1 MILSRYKDIP
11 TAGTVVKK
19 KSSNPMIF
27 LIRGYLILI
36 VLGTILLKC
45 PFSLKQELSFVD
57 AFFTATSAVCV
68 TGLSVIDI
76 GNVLSYTGLWILAAL
91 IQVGGLGIM
100 TFSTAILLF
109 SGIRP
114 GFNQQALFK
123 SGFTSQEDI
132 EPKKILIAILPFTL
146 ELSRLSAR
154 EFMEQVLRR
163 ELGVEVLILGYD
175 HAFGHGGGSLD
186 DYVRWGRETG
196 IEVVRAHE
204 LSSLM
209 VSSSKCRRLIEEGDV
224 RGASEMLGRF
234 YTLSGEVVR
243 GFHVGHELGFPTAN
257 LQVDA
262 EKVMPRNGAYAVWA
276 TLADGERH
284 GGMLNIGTRPTIG
297 NGETTS
303 VEVNLLDYDGNL
315 YDQRLTVEFVA
326 RLRDE
331 RRFDSRSELMSQ
343 LALDEAAARELH
355 RV

>member
-1 MILSRYKDIP
+1 MKDMER
-11 TAGTVVKK
+11 
-19 KSSNPMIF
+19 SSEARVASIGF
-27 LIRGYLILI
+27 FDGVHRGHLCLIEQLRDEAVRRGM
-36 VLGTILLKC
+36 GSLL
-45 PFSLKQELSFVD
+45 
-57 AFFTATSAVCV
+57 V
-68 TGLSVIDI
+68 TFDRHPRT
-76 GNVLSYTGLWILAAL
+76 VLSPSQVPPLLTTLEEKERLLRATG
-91 IQVGGLGIM
+91 V
-100 TFSTAILLF
+100 S
-109 SGIRP
+109 
-114 GFNQQALFK
+114 
-123 SGFTSQEDI
+123 E
-132 EPKKILIAILPFTL
+132 IAILPFTL

-163 ELGVEVLILGYD
+163 ELGVKVLILGYD

-224 RGASEMLGRF
+224 RGAAEMLGRF

-257 LQVDA
+257 LQVEA

-343 LALDEAAARELH
+343 LALDEAAARELLGVSF
-355 RV
+355 RT

>member
-1 MILSRYKDIP
+1 MGS
-11 TAGTVVKK
+11 
-19 KSSNPMIF
+19 
-27 LIRGYLILI
+27 
-36 VLGTILLKC
+36 LL
-45 PFSLKQELSFVD
+45 
-57 AFFTATSAVCV
+57 V
-68 TGLSVIDI
+68 TFDRHPRT
-76 GNVLSYTGLWILAAL
+76 VLSPSQVPPLLTTLEEKERLLRETG
-91 IQVGGLGIM
+91 V
-100 TFSTAILLF
+100 S
-109 SGIRP
+109 
-114 GFNQQALFK
+114 
-123 SGFTSQEDI
+123 E
-132 EPKKILIAILPFTL
+132 IAILPFTL

-224 RGASEMLGRF
+224 RGAAEMLGRF
-234 YTLSGEVVR
+234 YTLPGEVVR

-276 TLADGERH
+276 TLADGERR

-343 LALDEAAARELH
+343 LALDEAAARELL
-355 RV
+355 RA

>member
-1 MILSRYKDIP
+1 MKDMER
-11 TAGTVVKK
+11 
-19 KSSNPMIF
+19 SSEARVASIGF
-27 LIRGYLILI
+27 FDGVHRGHLCLIEQLRDEAVRRGM
-36 VLGTILLKC
+36 GSLL
-45 PFSLKQELSFVD
+45 
-57 AFFTATSAVCV
+57 V
-68 TGLSVIDI
+68 TFDRHPRT
-76 GNVLSYTGLWILAAL
+76 VLSPSQVPPLLTTLEEKERLLRATG
-91 IQVGGLGIM
+91 V
-100 TFSTAILLF
+100 S
-109 SGIRP
+109 
-114 GFNQQALFK
+114 
-123 SGFTSQEDI
+123 E
-132 EPKKILIAILPFTL
+132 IAILPFTL

-224 RGASEMLGRF
+224 RGAAEMLGRF

-257 LQVDA
+257 LQVDV

-343 LALDEAAARELH
+343 LALDEAAARELLG
-355 RV
+355 V

>member
-1 MILSRYKDIP
+1 MNRSSEARVASIGFFDGVHRGHLCLIEQLRDE
-11 TAGTVVKK
+11 AGR
-19 KSSNPMIF
+19 
-27 LIRGYLILI
+27 RGM
-36 VLGTILLKC
+36 GSLL
-45 PFSLKQELSFVD
+45 
-57 AFFTATSAVCV
+57 V
-68 TGLSVIDI
+68 TFDRHPRT
-76 GNVLSYTGLWILAAL
+76 VLSPSQVPPLLTTLEEKERLLRETG
-91 IQVGGLGIM
+91 V
-100 TFSTAILLF
+100 S
-109 SGIRP
+109 
-114 GFNQQALFK
+114 
-123 SGFTSQEDI
+123 E
-132 EPKKILIAILPFTL
+132 IAILPFTL

-224 RGASEMLGRF
+224 RGAAEMLGRF

-257 LQVDA
+257 LQVDT

-343 LALDEAAARELH
+343 LAYDEAAARELL
-355 RV
+355 RA

>member
-1 MILSRYKDIP
+1 MERSSEARVASIGFFDGVHRGHLCLIEQLRDE
-11 TAGTVVKK
+11 AGR
-19 KSSNPMIF
+19 
-27 LIRGYLILI
+27 RGM
-36 VLGTILLKC
+36 GSLL
-45 PFSLKQELSFVD
+45 
-57 AFFTATSAVCV
+57 V
-68 TGLSVIDI
+68 TFDRHPRT
-76 GNVLSYTGLWILAAL
+76 VLSPSQVPPLLTTLEEKERLLRATG
-91 IQVGGLGIM
+91 V
-100 TFSTAILLF
+100 S
-109 SGIRP
+109 
-114 GFNQQALFK
+114 
-123 SGFTSQEDI
+123 E
-132 EPKKILIAILPFTL
+132 IAILPFTL

-224 RGASEMLGRF
+224 RGAAEMLGRF

-276 TLADGERH
+276 TLADGERR

-343 LALDEAAARELH
+343 LAHDEAAARELLG
-355 RV
+355 V

>member
-1 MILSRYKDIP
+1 MKDMER
-11 TAGTVVKK
+11 
-19 KSSNPMIF
+19 SSEARVASIGF
-27 LIRGYLILI
+27 FDGVHRGHLCLIKQLRDEAVRRGM
-36 VLGTILLKC
+36 GSLL
-45 PFSLKQELSFVD
+45 
-57 AFFTATSAVCV
+57 V
-68 TGLSVIDI
+68 TFDRHPRT
-76 GNVLSYTGLWILAAL
+76 VLSPSQVPPLLTTLEEKERLLRETG
-91 IQVGGLGIM
+91 V
-100 TFSTAILLF
+100 S
-109 SGIRP
+109 
-114 GFNQQALFK
+114 
-123 SGFTSQEDI
+123 E
-132 EPKKILIAILPFTL
+132 IAILPFTL

-224 RGASEMLGRF
+224 RGAAEMLGRF

-315 YDQRLTVEFVA
+315 YDQRLMVEFVA

-343 LALDEAAARELH
+343 LALDEAAARELL

>member
-1 MILSRYKDIP
+1 MERSSEARVASIGFFDGVHRGHLCLIEQLRDE
-11 TAGTVVKK
+11 AGR
-19 KSSNPMIF
+19 
-27 LIRGYLILI
+27 RGM
-36 VLGTILLKC
+36 GSLL
-45 PFSLKQELSFVD
+45 
-57 AFFTATSAVCV
+57 V
-68 TGLSVIDI
+68 TFDRHPRT
-76 GNVLSYTGLWILAAL
+76 VLSPSQVPPLLTTLEEKERLLRETG
-91 IQVGGLGIM
+91 V
-100 TFSTAILLF
+100 S
-109 SGIRP
+109 
-114 GFNQQALFK
+114 
-123 SGFTSQEDI
+123 E
-132 EPKKILIAILPFTL
+132 IAILPFTL

-224 RGASEMLGRF
+224 RGAAEMLGRF

-257 LQVDA
+257 LQVDT

-343 LALDEAAARELH
+343 LALDEAAARELL
-355 RV
+355 RA

>member
-1 MILSRYKDIP
+1 MERSSEARVASIGFFDGVHRGHLCLIEQLRDE
-11 TAGTVVKK
+11 AGR
-19 KSSNPMIF
+19 
-27 LIRGYLILI
+27 RGM
-36 VLGTILLKC
+36 GSLL
-45 PFSLKQELSFVD
+45 
-57 AFFTATSAVCV
+57 V
-68 TGLSVIDI
+68 TFDRHPRT
-76 GNVLSYTGLWILAAL
+76 VLSPSQVPPLLTTLEEKERLLRETG
-91 IQVGGLGIM
+91 V
-100 TFSTAILLF
+100 S
-109 SGIRP
+109 
-114 GFNQQALFK
+114 
-123 SGFTSQEDI
+123 E
-132 EPKKILIAILPFTL
+132 IAILPFTL

-224 RGASEMLGRF
+224 RGAAEMLGRF

-257 LQVDA
+257 LQVEA

-331 RRFDSRSELMSQ
+331 RRFESRSELMSQ
-343 LALDEAAARELH
+343 LALDEAAARELL
-355 RV
+355 RA

>member
-1 MILSRYKDIP
+1 MERSSEARVASIGFFDGVHRGHLCLIEQLRDE
-11 TAGTVVKK
+11 AGR
-19 KSSNPMIF
+19 
-27 LIRGYLILI
+27 RGM
-36 VLGTILLKC
+36 GSLL
-45 PFSLKQELSFVD
+45 
-57 AFFTATSAVCV
+57 V
-68 TGLSVIDI
+68 TFDRHPRT
-76 GNVLSYTGLWILAAL
+76 VLSPSQVPPLLTTLEEKERLLRETG
-91 IQVGGLGIM
+91 V
-100 TFSTAILLF
+100 S
-109 SGIRP
+109 
-114 GFNQQALFK
+114 
-123 SGFTSQEDI
+123 E
-132 EPKKILIAILPFTL
+132 IAILPFTL

-284 GGMLNIGTRPTIG
+284 GGMLNIGTRPTIS

-343 LALDEAAARELH
+343 LALDEAAARELL
-355 RV
+355 RA

>member
-1 MILSRYKDIP
+1 MKDMERSSEARVASIGFFDGVHRGHLCLIEQLRDE
-11 TAGTVVKK
+11 AGR
-19 KSSNPMIF
+19 
-27 LIRGYLILI
+27 RGM
-36 VLGTILLKC
+36 GSLL
-45 PFSLKQELSFVD
+45 
-57 AFFTATSAVCV
+57 V
-68 TGLSVIDI
+68 TFDRHPRT
-76 GNVLSYTGLWILAAL
+76 VLSPSQVPPLLTTLEEKERLLRETG
-91 IQVGGLGIM
+91 V
-100 TFSTAILLF
+100 S
-109 SGIRP
+109 
-114 GFNQQALFK
+114 
-123 SGFTSQEDI
+123 E
-132 EPKKILIAILPFTL
+132 IAILPFTL

-224 RGASEMLGRF
+224 RGAAEMLGRF

-315 YDQRLTVEFVA
+315 YDQRLMVEFVA

-343 LALDEAAARELH
+343 LALDEAAARELL
-355 RV
+355 RA

>member
-1 MILSRYKDIP
+1 MKDMERSSEARVASIGFFDGVHRGHLCLIEQLRDE
-11 TAGTVVKK
+11 AGR
-19 KSSNPMIF
+19 
-27 LIRGYLILI
+27 RGM
-36 VLGTILLKC
+36 GSLL
-45 PFSLKQELSFVD
+45 
-57 AFFTATSAVCV
+57 V
-68 TGLSVIDI
+68 TFDRHPRT
-76 GNVLSYTGLWILAAL
+76 VLSPSQVPPLLTTLEEKERLLRETG
-91 IQVGGLGIM
+91 V
-100 TFSTAILLF
+100 S
-109 SGIRP
+109 
-114 GFNQQALFK
+114 
-123 SGFTSQEDI
+123 E
-132 EPKKILIAILPFTL
+132 IAILPFTL

-154 EFMEQVLRR
+154 EFMEQVLRH

-224 RGASEMLGRF
+224 RGAAEMLGRF

-343 LALDEAAARELH
+343 LALDEAAARELL
-355 RV
+355 RA

>member
-1 MILSRYKDIP
+1 MKDMDR
-11 TAGTVVKK
+11 
-19 KSSNPMIF
+19 SSEARVASIGF
-27 LIRGYLILI
+27 FDGVHRGHLCLIEQLRDEAVRRGM
-36 VLGTILLKC
+36 GSLL
-45 PFSLKQELSFVD
+45 
-57 AFFTATSAVCV
+57 V
-68 TGLSVIDI
+68 TFDRHPRT
-76 GNVLSYTGLWILAAL
+76 VLSPSQVPPLLTTLEEKERLLRATG
-91 IQVGGLGIM
+91 V
-100 TFSTAILLF
+100 S
-109 SGIRP
+109 
-114 GFNQQALFK
+114 
-123 SGFTSQEDI
+123 E
-132 EPKKILIAILPFTL
+132 IAILPFTL

-163 ELGVEVLILGYD
+163 ELGVKVLILGYD

-224 RGASEMLGRF
+224 RGAAEMLGRF

-276 TLADGERH
+276 TLADGERR

-343 LALDEAAARELH
+343 LALDEAAARELLG
-355 RV
+355 V

>member
-1 MILSRYKDIP
+1 MERSSEARVASIGFFDGVHRGHLCLIEQLRDE
-11 TAGTVVKK
+11 AGR
-19 KSSNPMIF
+19 
-27 LIRGYLILI
+27 RGM
-36 VLGTILLKC
+36 GSLL
-45 PFSLKQELSFVD
+45 
-57 AFFTATSAVCV
+57 V
-68 TGLSVIDI
+68 TFDRHPRT
-76 GNVLSYTGLWILAAL
+76 VLSPSQVPPLLTTLEEKERLLRETG
-91 IQVGGLGIM
+91 V
-100 TFSTAILLF
+100 S
-109 SGIRP
+109 
-114 GFNQQALFK
+114 
-123 SGFTSQEDI
+123 E
-132 EPKKILIAILPFTL
+132 IAILPFTL

-224 RGASEMLGRF
+224 RGAAEMLGRF

-315 YDQRLTVEFVA
+315 YDQRLMVEFVA

-343 LALDEAAARELH
+343 LALDEAAARELL
-355 RV
+355 RA

>member
-1 MILSRYKDIP
+1 MERSSEARVASIGFFDGVHRGHLCLIEQLRDE
-11 TAGTVVKK
+11 AGR
-19 KSSNPMIF
+19 
-27 LIRGYLILI
+27 RGM
-36 VLGTILLKC
+36 GSLL
-45 PFSLKQELSFVD
+45 
-57 AFFTATSAVCV
+57 V
-68 TGLSVIDI
+68 TFDRHPRT
-76 GNVLSYTGLWILAAL
+76 VLSPSQVPPLLTTLEEKERLLRETG
-91 IQVGGLGIM
+91 V
-100 TFSTAILLF
+100 S
-109 SGIRP
+109 
-114 GFNQQALFK
+114 
-123 SGFTSQEDI
+123 E
-132 EPKKILIAILPFTL
+132 IAILPFTL

-175 HAFGHGGGSLD
+175 HAFGHGGGSLG

-224 RGASEMLGRF
+224 RGAAEMLGRF

-343 LALDEAAARELH
+343 LALDEAAARELL
-355 RV
+355 RA

>member
-1 MILSRYKDIP
+1 MKDMERSSEARVASIGFFDGVHRGHLCLIEQLRDE
-11 TAGTVVKK
+11 AGR
-19 KSSNPMIF
+19 
-27 LIRGYLILI
+27 RGM
-36 VLGTILLKC
+36 GSLL
-45 PFSLKQELSFVD
+45 
-57 AFFTATSAVCV
+57 V
-68 TGLSVIDI
+68 TFDRHPRT
-76 GNVLSYTGLWILAAL
+76 VLSPSQVPPLLTTLEEKERLLRETG
-91 IQVGGLGIM
+91 V
-100 TFSTAILLF
+100 S
-109 SGIRP
+109 
-114 GFNQQALFK
+114 
-123 SGFTSQEDI
+123 E
-132 EPKKILIAILPFTL
+132 IAILPFTL

-224 RGASEMLGRF
+224 RGAAEMLGRF

-315 YDQRLTVEFVA
+315 YDQRLTVEFVV

-343 LALDEAAARELH
+343 LALDEAAARELL
-355 RV
+355 RA

>member
-1 MILSRYKDIP
+1 MKDMDRSSEARVASIGFFDGVHRGHLCLIEQLRDE
-11 TAGTVVKK
+11 AGR
-19 KSSNPMIF
+19 
-27 LIRGYLILI
+27 RGM
-36 VLGTILLKC
+36 GSLL
-45 PFSLKQELSFVD
+45 
-57 AFFTATSAVCV
+57 V
-68 TGLSVIDI
+68 TFDRHPRT
-76 GNVLSYTGLWILAAL
+76 VLSPSQVPPLLTTLEEKERLLRETG
-91 IQVGGLGIM
+91 V
-100 TFSTAILLF
+100 S
-109 SGIRP
+109 
-114 GFNQQALFK
+114 
-123 SGFTSQEDI
+123 E
-132 EPKKILIAILPFTL
+132 IAILPFTL

-224 RGASEMLGRF
+224 RGAAEMLGRF

-276 TLADGERH
+276 TLADGERR

-343 LALDEAAARELH
+343 LALDEAAARELL
-355 RV
+355 RA

>member
-1 MILSRYKDIP
+1 MYLCGGMKDMERSSEARVASIGFFDGVHRGHLCLIEQLRDE
-11 TAGTVVKK
+11 AGR
-19 KSSNPMIF
+19 
-27 LIRGYLILI
+27 RGM
-36 VLGTILLKC
+36 GSLL
-45 PFSLKQELSFVD
+45 
-57 AFFTATSAVCV
+57 V
-68 TGLSVIDI
+68 TFDRHPRT
-76 GNVLSYTGLWILAAL
+76 VLSPSQVPPLLTTLEEKERLLRETG
-91 IQVGGLGIM
+91 V
-100 TFSTAILLF
+100 S
-109 SGIRP
+109 
-114 GFNQQALFK
+114 
-123 SGFTSQEDI
+123 E
-132 EPKKILIAILPFTL
+132 IAILPFTL

-224 RGASEMLGRF
+224 RGAAEMLGRF

-276 TLADGERH
+276 TLADGERR

-343 LALDEAAARELH
+343 LALDEAAARELL
-355 RV
+355 RA

>member
-1 MILSRYKDIP
+1 MER
-11 TAGTVVKK
+11 
-19 KSSNPMIF
+19 SSEARVASIGF
-27 LIRGYLILI
+27 FDGVHRGHLCLIEQLRDEAERRGM
-36 VLGTILLKC
+36 GSLL
-45 PFSLKQELSFVD
+45 
-57 AFFTATSAVCV
+57 V
-68 TGLSVIDI
+68 TFDRHPRT
-76 GNVLSYTGLWILAAL
+76 VLSPSQVPPLLTTLEEKERLLRETG
-91 IQVGGLGIM
+91 V
-100 TFSTAILLF
+100 S
-109 SGIRP
+109 
-114 GFNQQALFK
+114 
-123 SGFTSQEDI
+123 E
-132 EPKKILIAILPFTL
+132 IAILPFTL

-154 EFMEQVLRR
+154 EFMEQVLSR

-224 RGASEMLGRF
+224 RGAAEMLGRF

-257 LQVDA
+257 LQVDT

-343 LALDEAAARELH
+343 LALDEAAARELL

>member
-1 MILSRYKDIP
+1 MKDMER
-11 TAGTVVKK
+11 
-19 KSSNPMIF
+19 SSEARVASIGF
-27 LIRGYLILI
+27 FDGVHRGHLCLIEQLRDEAERRGM
-36 VLGTILLKC
+36 GSLL
-45 PFSLKQELSFVD
+45 
-57 AFFTATSAVCV
+57 V
-68 TGLSVIDI
+68 TFDRHPRT
-76 GNVLSYTGLWILAAL
+76 VLSPSQVPPLLTTLEEKERLLRETG
-91 IQVGGLGIM
+91 V
-100 TFSTAILLF
+100 S
-109 SGIRP
+109 
-114 GFNQQALFK
+114 
-123 SGFTSQEDI
+123 E
-132 EPKKILIAILPFTL
+132 IAILPFTL

-224 RGASEMLGRF
+224 RGAAEMLGRF

-257 LQVDA
+257 LQVDT

-343 LALDEAAARELH
+343 LALDEAAARELL

>member
-1 MILSRYKDIP
+1 MER
-11 TAGTVVKK
+11 
-19 KSSNPMIF
+19 SSEARVASIGF
-27 LIRGYLILI
+27 FDGVHRGHLCLIEQLRDEAERRGM
-36 VLGTILLKC
+36 GSLL
-45 PFSLKQELSFVD
+45 
-57 AFFTATSAVCV
+57 V
-68 TGLSVIDI
+68 TFDRHPRT
-76 GNVLSYTGLWILAAL
+76 VLSPSQVPPLLTTLEEKERLLRETGVSEI
-91 IQVGGLGIM
+91 
-100 TFSTAILLF
+100 AILL
-109 SGIRP
+109 
-114 GFNQQALFK
+114 
-123 SGFTSQEDI
+123 
-132 EPKKILIAILPFTL
+132 FTL

-154 EFMEQVLRR
+154 EFMEQVLSR

-224 RGASEMLGRF
+224 RGAAEMLGRF

-257 LQVDA
+257 LQVDT

-343 LALDEAAARELH
+343 LALDEAAARELL

>member
-1 MILSRYKDIP
+1 MKDMDR
-11 TAGTVVKK
+11 
-19 KSSNPMIF
+19 SSEARVASIGF
-27 LIRGYLILI
+27 FDGVHRGHLCLIKQLRDEAVRRGM
-36 VLGTILLKC
+36 GSLL
-45 PFSLKQELSFVD
+45 
-57 AFFTATSAVCV
+57 V
-68 TGLSVIDI
+68 TFDRHPRT
-76 GNVLSYTGLWILAAL
+76 VLSPSQVPPLLTTLEEKERLLRETG
-91 IQVGGLGIM
+91 V
-100 TFSTAILLF
+100 S
-109 SGIRP
+109 
-114 GFNQQALFK
+114 
-123 SGFTSQEDI
+123 E
-132 EPKKILIAILPFTL
+132 IAILPFTL

-163 ELGVEVLILGYD
+163 ELGVKVLILGYD

-224 RGASEMLGRF
+224 RGAAEMLGRF

-257 LQVDA
+257 LQVEA

-276 TLADGERH
+276 TLADGERR

-343 LALDEAAARELH
+343 LALDEAAARELL
-355 RV
+355 RA